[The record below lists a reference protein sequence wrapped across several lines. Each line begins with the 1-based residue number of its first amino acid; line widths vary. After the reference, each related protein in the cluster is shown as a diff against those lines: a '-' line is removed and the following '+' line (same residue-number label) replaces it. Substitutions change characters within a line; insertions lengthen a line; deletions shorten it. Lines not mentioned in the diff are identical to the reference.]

1 MAASGMAVL
10 PSFKMGVTSTDS
22 QLTGACERL
31 SIRIPQLIY
40 RWQGTRYICGGEDIL
55 DGLRDL
61 GTDTITL
68 DQGDHV
74 FSLKIAINHV
84 RSEPNKKKSPQS
96 RNISQNNVNLRNCR
110 YSDQRS
116 GQQKKEKSFEIA
128 NIHQDP
134 SVP

>member
-74 FSLKIAINHV
+74 FSLKS
-84 RSEPNKKKSPQS
+84 RSIMLEANQTKKMSS
-96 RNISQNNVNLRNCR
+96 I
-110 YSDQRS
+110 
-116 GQQKKEKSFEIA
+116 QKHFSK
-128 NIHQDP
+128 
-134 SVP
+134 